1 MHLGWQG
8 EGGKGLCS
16 QELRALLASMLP
28 SYPVSPSLAC
38 CQSSEIRLESFSFL
52 LECSTEAYRCMV

>member
-28 SYPVSPSLAC
+28 FYSVSPSLAC
-38 CQSSEIRLESFSFL
+38 CQSLEIRLDSF
-52 LECSTEAYRCMV
+52 